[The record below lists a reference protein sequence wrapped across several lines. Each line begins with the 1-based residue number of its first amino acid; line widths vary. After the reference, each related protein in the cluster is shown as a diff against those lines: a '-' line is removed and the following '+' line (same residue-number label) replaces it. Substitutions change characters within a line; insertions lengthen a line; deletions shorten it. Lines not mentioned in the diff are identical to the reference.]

1 MKNAILILGASSGI
15 GKALAIQYAKKGWQV
30 GLHGRRADVLAE
42 LAASLGGE
50 HPCFCFDI
58 NQTDAADQLQNAL
71 NSLPHCRLLVVSAG
85 IGANNPALAI
95 DQEIDTLQTNVIAA
109 LKMALV
115 GVHHF
120 VKQGGG
126 HIAVL
131 SSVASRRGDGGS
143 PAYNASK
150 AAVSNYLAGLR
161 KKIYRKKWPIHL
173 SDIRPGFVDTPM
185 AQGPGLFWLVPVD
198 KAAAQIY
205 KALEH
210 KKEVVYIS
218 KRWRLIALVMPL
230 LPRWLWY
237 RL

>member
-1 MKNAILILGASSGI
+1 MKNALLILGASSGI
-15 GKALAIQYAKKGWQV
+15 GKALAIHYAKKGWQV
-30 GLHGRRADVLAE
+30 GLHGRRSDVLAE

-50 HPCFCFDI
+50 HPYFCFDI
-58 NQTDAADQLQNAL
+58 NQADAAEQLQNAL
-71 NSLPHCRLLVVSAG
+71 NSLPNCSLLVVSAG
-85 IGANNPALAI
+85 IGANNPGLAI

-109 LKMALV
+109 LQMSLV
-115 GVHHF
+115 GLHHF

-126 HIAVL
+126 HLAVL

-161 KKIYRKKWPIHL
+161 KKIYRKKWPVVVT
-173 SDIRPGFVDTPM
+173 DIRPGFVDTPM
-185 AQGPGLFWLVPVD
+185 AQGPGLFWLVPVE
-198 KAAAQIY
+198 KAAEQIY
-205 KALEH
+205 QALEH

-218 KRWRLIALVMPL
+218 KRWRLIAFIMPL

-237 RL
+237 RM